1 MASNHSCRLS
11 TTLAKSSLKS
21 TKKCYQSK
29 VRSVRLQ
36 HCINR
41 DSTVNQIL
49 CSNPFKIHNYI
60 KNNRKT
66 RSSKIQTLTVGD
78 KTYSGSSV
86 ADGFYDSMSSL
97 KSCDMN
103 VLHNDHH
110 LSPQLSNYAHILK
123 ICQDNHNIPPVT
135 QAIAT
140 SLLQRLKKTVSDLY
154 TITVMHYINA
164 GQEGLDHYM
173 SLLNNIIEDVN
184 NATID
189 ELNTTYGLILYKG
202 HNKEKTSHR
211 SYRTISTCPILAKG
225 LDLYLRDM
233 YREVWDAPSA
243 PTQYLATG
251 SSHELAAL
259 LVTEIVQYSLN
270 VSDKPVYL
278 LVLDAESAYDRC
290 LRQILCNE
298 LFRAGVTGSALLL
311 INNRLAARSTV
322 YEWDGQQMGPAKD
335 ITGFEQGGLNSGD
348 FYKNYNNEQLKTAQ
362 KSELGVNLKST
373 TISAIG
379 DADDVILASN
389 DIYSLK
395 LLAQLTESYCL
406 RFRVKLVSS
415 KTKLLPIYNKNH
427 QLLVNYAEIINPV
440 TINGTK
446 VEFSKEADHVGVIR
460 SIAGNM
466 PNIVNRISSH
476 KKALGSVSS
485 VGLARNHRGNPAAT
499 LRVQQM
505 YGTPVLF
512 SGLAC
517 LVLSKPEVNVI
528 ETHFK
533 NTLQNLQKLHQN
545 TPRCVVYFMAGSL
558 PAEAIL
564 HLRQLGLF
572 SMITRLQTDPLNVHA
587 RYTLTTAPPSAKSWF
602 QQIRELCLRYHLPH
616 PLQLL
621 DFPPT
626 KEGFKNLVKLKVLDF
641 WQEKL
646 RSEVKTLKSL
656 QYFKP
661 D

>member
-1 MASNHSCRLS
+1 
-11 TTLAKSSLKS
+11 
-21 TKKCYQSK
+21 
-29 VRSVRLQ
+29 
-36 HCINR
+36 
-41 DSTVNQIL
+41 
-49 CSNPFKIHNYI
+49 
-60 KNNRKT
+60 
-66 RSSKIQTLTVGD
+66 
-78 KTYSGSSV
+78 
-86 ADGFYDSMSSL
+86 
-97 KSCDMN
+97 
-103 VLHNDHH
+103 
-110 LSPQLSNYAHILK
+110 
-123 ICQDNHNIPPVT
+123 
-135 QAIAT
+135 
-140 SLLQRLKKTVSDLY
+140 
-154 TITVMHYINA
+154 
-164 GQEGLDHYM
+164 
-173 SLLNNIIEDVN
+173 
-184 NATID
+184 
-189 ELNTTYGLILYKG
+189 
-202 HNKEKTSHR
+202 
-211 SYRTISTCPILAKG
+211 
-225 LDLYLRDM
+225 
-233 YREVWDAPSA
+233 
-243 PTQYLATG
+243 
-251 SSHELAAL
+251 
-259 LVTEIVQYSLN
+259 
-270 VSDKPVYL
+270 
-278 LVLDAESAYDRC
+278 
-290 LRQILCNE
+290 
-298 LFRAGVTGSALLL
+298 
-311 INNRLAARSTV
+311 
-322 YEWDGQQMGPAKD
+322 MGPAKD

-587 RYTLTTAPPSAKSWF
+587 RYTLTNAPTSAKSWF
-602 QQIRELCLRYHLPH
+602 QQICELYLRYHLPH

-646 RSEVKTLKSL
+646 RSEAKTLKSL

-661 D
+661 DYYSLSNPHRIWSAAGSDPYESSKSFVIAKMISGRYRTEDMCRFWSNNRNGYCQAPTCKNIVGDLKHLLLQCLALEPSRARLLKMWKMKTDDYPGLQKIIARVLSSSEDDQVQFILDPTVFPDMISLVQENGRSVLDHALYLTRTFAFYLHKQSLILLGRWPNLNNDKPTRTNTTKEINQNHNTNTILFPGIAHDPDSQDWSIHPPLDRGAPRTDSQDHPMHAPLDRGALRTVHSPPTIYRQHASTETHVGPTKTSVSEQSAQFYPNPIQHSNPRIVKHATVAARLLFSTWVCNSH